1 MRREREQCPA
11 QADIDYIAAE
21 SRLAVPDKEAESV
34 EPAAEQAVPLIG
46 ILLFVIIKIIH
57 NINPFCIRVYRPA
70 GNQACRKLLQALKI

>member
-34 EPAAEQAVPLIG
+34 EPAAEQAVP
-46 ILLFVIIKIIH
+46 FASAVDRDFAVCNH
-57 NINPFCIRVYRPA
+57 
-70 GNQACRKLLQALKI
+70 